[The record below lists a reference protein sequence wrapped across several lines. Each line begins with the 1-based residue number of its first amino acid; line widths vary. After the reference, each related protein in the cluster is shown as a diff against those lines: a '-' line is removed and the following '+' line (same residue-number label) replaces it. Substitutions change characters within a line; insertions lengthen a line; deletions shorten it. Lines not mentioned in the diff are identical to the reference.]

1 MILLLIILKMK
12 KRLEH
17 FVTSCY
23 EEGCTYPGSGV
34 NPAALC
40 GSKGCADN
48 AECETYCRKYCFI
61 CG

>member
-1 MILLLIILKMK
+1 MK
-12 KRLEH
+12 KHLEH